1 MPLKDDLLQ
10 RKNEKA
16 AAATTGNEPK
26 PVAPNQPAAA
36 KPVAGAEDAMTCTL
50 RPGEAAF
57 IEFHISP
64 GNCLGYAAHQLMQFQ
79 LITHKPDLA
88 DDPTKPTQTL
98 TLGLQ
103 TVDLVIT
110 GDRLHLITA
119 ALRKNELAALRA
131 CPGGRYAEL
140 NLKQPYIDKI
150 EPKELK
156 PDEAQG

>member
-1 MPLKDDLLQ
+1 MDNLRQQIADKQKRDL
-10 RKNEKA
+10 A
-16 AAATTGNEPK
+16 AANEPK
-26 PVAPNQPAAA
+26 PAGANQPTAV
-36 KPVAGAEDAMTCTL
+36 KPVAGVEEAMSKSDK
-50 RPGEAAF
+50 PGEAAF
-57 IEFHISP
+57 IEFHVSP

-88 DDPTKPTQTL
+88 DDPTKPAQTL

-110 GDRLHLITA
+110 GNRLHLVTE
-119 ALRKNELAALRA
+119 ALRKNVLAALRA
-131 CPGGRYAEL
+131 TPGRYAEL

-150 EPKELK
+150 VPKELK

>member
-1 MPLKDDLLQ
+1 MDDLRQQVADKQKRDL
-10 RKNEKA
+10 A
-16 AAATTGNEPK
+16 AANEPK
-26 PVAPNQPAAA
+26 PVASNQPAAA
-36 KPVAGAEDAMTCTL
+36 KPVTGAEEAMSVV
-50 RPGEAAF
+50 RSGEAAF
-57 IEFHISP
+57 IEFHLSP
-64 GNCLGYAAHQLMQFQ
+64 GNCLGYATHQLMQFQ

-88 DDPTKPTQTL
+88 DDPTKPAQTL

-110 GDRLHLITA
+110 GDRLHLVTA

-150 EPKELK
+150 VPKELK
-156 PDEAQG
+156 QDEAQG

>member
-1 MPLKDDLLQ
+1 MSDLLKQ
-10 RKNEKA
+10 IEAKKQA
-16 AAATTGNEPK
+16 AAAAAANQPK
-26 PVAPNQPAAA
+26 PVASNQPAAA
-36 KPVAGAEDAMTCTL
+36 KPAAGVEDAMTCTL

-64 GNCLGYAAHQLMQFQ
+64 GNCLGYATHQLMQFQ

-88 DDPTKPTQTL
+88 DDPTKPAQTL

-110 GDRLHLITA
+110 GNRLHLITE
-119 ALRKNELAALRA
+119 ALRKNELAAVRA

-150 EPKELK
+150 VPKALK